1 MSNYDVIVVGA
12 GINGLTTA
20 AILSKAGKRT
30 LVLESRDAVG
40 GMASSMEFSPGYK

>member
-1 MSNYDVIVVGA
+1 MSDYDVIVVGA

-30 LVLESRDAVG
+30 LVLESRDCLLYT
-40 GMASSMEFSPGYK
+40 SPSPRD